1 MRQPDLEPGLK
12 VQTERRLESLQ
23 ADLARAERRDTEKKI
38 GAKYHMVKFFGACFD
53 SIACPR
59 CQSVPADGAQ
69 SGKSFS
75 ASSSGS

>member
-38 GAKYHMVKFFGACFD
+38 GAKYHMVKFFGACF
-53 SIACPR
+53 
-59 CQSVPADGAQ
+59 
-69 SGKSFS
+69 
-75 ASSSGS
+75 